1 MMSRVCLS
9 EASYNQSSL
18 AAVGVAAHECGHA
31 VQHAENYGPLNLR
44 SSLVPVANL
53 GSTLAWPLFFV
64 GLIFSMRPLLTAGIV
79 FFSAAVL
86 FQLVTLP
93 VEYNASSRAL
103 RVSDYHRLYLK
114 SFF

>member
-1 MMSRVCLS
+1 M
-9 EASYNQSSL
+9 
-18 AAVGVAAHECGHA
+18 
-31 VQHAENYGPLNLR
+31 
-44 SSLVPVANL
+44 PVANL

-79 FFSAAVL
+79 LFSAAVL

-103 RVSDYHRLYLK
+103 RLLSETGILGDNEVRGSKKVLSAAALTYVAALAGSVLQLLRLLILAGGRNRD
-114 SFF
+114 